1 MKHISAQSKGKVIIS
16 GEHSVVYGMPALVG
30 SIKLFRE
37 VVLREPIKRKIA
49 QPAFIENIF
58 SIFEKKFGK
67 AVHDLELVDLGKLPI
82 GSGLGSSAA
91 YAHAAFLSLLKHF
104 GLDATKKDLYEM
116 VQESERF
123 AHGNPSG
130 VDATA
135 VVYGG
140 LLEFFRQ
147 NDQVN
152 INQLGDENNVLKKTN
167 FFLVDSGRPIETTRE
182 MVEAVSDRV
191 KSNQETAKV
200 LEEIGELTTKM
211 ITQVRQNQF
220 EAGLLA
226 DNEKLLEKLGVV
238 GDKAKKMIAELEEIG
253 AVAKITGA
261 GGIKDGSGMLLVY
274 ASQENAKKISDLIKT
289 KKWKSYQV
297 TIG

>member
-1 MKHISAQSKGKVIIS
+1 MKSTTAQSKGKVIIS

-49 QPAFIENIF
+49 QPAFVDNLF
-58 SIFEKKFGK
+58 KIFEKKFGHV
-67 AVHDLELVDLGKLPI
+67 ANDLEVVDLGKLPI

-91 YAHAAFLSLLKHF
+91 YAHAVFLSLLKHF
-104 GLDATKKDLYEM
+104 KLSATKEELYEM

-140 LLEFFRQ
+140 LLEFLRKE
-147 NDQVN
+147 DQII
-152 INQLGDENNVLKKTN
+152 INKLGDENNVLKKTN
-167 FFLVDSGRPIETTRE
+167 FYLIDSGRPVESTKE

-191 KSNQETAKV
+191 KSDRVAAKV
-200 LEEIGELTTKM
+200 LEQIGELTTKL
-211 ITQVRQNQF
+211 ITQVRQNKF
-220 EAGLLA
+220 EVNLLQ
-226 DNEKLLEKLGVV
+226 DNEKLLELLGVV
-238 GDKAKKMIAELEEIG
+238 GAKAKKMIEKLEEVG

-261 GGIKDGSGMLLVY
+261 GGVKGGSGMLLVY
-274 ASQENAKKISDLIKT
+274 SKDQEKLANLIKE

>member
-1 MKHISAQSKGKVIIS
+1 MKNTTAQSKGKVIIS

-37 VVLREPIKRKIA
+37 VVLREPIKRKIS
-49 QPAFIENIF
+49 QPAFVDNLF
-58 SIFEKKFGK
+58 KIFEKKFGHG
-67 AVHDLELVDLGKLPI
+67 AHDLEVVDLGKLPI

-91 YAHAAFLSLLKHF
+91 YAHAVFLSLLKHF
-104 GLDATKKDLYEM
+104 KLSATKEELYEM

-140 LLEFFRQ
+140 LLEFLRKE
-147 NDQVN
+147 DEIS

-167 FFLVDSGRPIETTRE
+167 FYLIDSGRPIESTKE

-191 KSNQETAKV
+191 KSDQVAAKV
-200 LEEIGELTTKM
+200 LEQIGELTTKL
-211 ITQVRQNQF
+211 ITQVRQNKF
-220 EAGLLA
+220 EVNLLQ
-226 DNEKLLEKLGVV
+226 DNEKLLELLGVV
-238 GDKAKKMIAELEEIG
+238 GDKAKKMIEQLEEVG

-261 GGIKDGSGMLLVY
+261 GGVKAGSGMLLVY
-274 ASQENAKKISDLIKT
+274 AKDQQKLANLIKE
-289 KKWKSYQV
+289 KRWKSYQV

>member
-1 MKHISAQSKGKVIIS
+1 MKNTTAQSKGKVIIS

-37 VVLREPIKRKIA
+37 VVLREPVKRKIS
-49 QPAFIENIF
+49 QPAFVDNLF
-58 SIFEKKFGK
+58 NIFEKKFGQSS
-67 AVHDLELVDLGKLPI
+67 HQLEVVDLGKLPI

-91 YAHAAFLSLLKHF
+91 YAHAVFLSLLKHF
-104 GLDATKKDLYEM
+104 NLSATKAELYEM

-140 LLEFFRQ
+140 LLEFFRKE
-147 NDQVN
+147 DAVN
-152 INQLGDENNVLKKTN
+152 INQLGDENNVLKKAN
-167 FFLVDSGRPIETTRE
+167 FYLIDSGRPVESTKE
-182 MVEAVSDRV
+182 MIAVVSDRV
-191 KSNQETAKV
+191 KSDQVASKV
-200 LEEIGELTTKM
+200 LEQIGELTTKL
-211 ITQVRQNQF
+211 ITQVRQNTF
-220 EAGLLA
+220 EVNLLQ
-226 DNEKLLEKLGVV
+226 DNEKLLELLGVV
-238 GDKAKKMIAELEEIG
+238 GEKAQKMIAQLEEIG

-261 GGIKDGSGMLLVY
+261 GGVKDGSGMLLVY
-274 ASQENAKKISDLIKT
+274 AKDQKKLANLIKE

>member
-1 MKHISAQSKGKVIIS
+1 MKHTSAQSKGKVIIS

-30 SIKLFRE
+30 SVKLFRE
-37 VVLREPIKRKIA
+37 VVLREPSKRKIA
-49 QPAFIENIF
+49 QPAFINNIF
-58 SIFEKKFGK
+58 RIFEEKF
-67 AVHDLELVDLGKLPI
+67 AQPASNLEIVDLGKLPI

-91 YAHAAFLSLLKHF
+91 YAHAVFLSLLKHF
-104 GLDATKKDLYEM
+104 GLRASKKELYEM

-140 LLEFFRQ
+140 LLEFFRDH
-147 NDQVN
+147 DQVN
-152 INQLGDENNVLKKTN
+152 INQLGDENNLLKKTN
-167 FFLVDSGRPIETTRE
+167 FYLIDSGRPVESTKE

-191 KSNQETAKV
+191 KNDQAMAQVVEQ
-200 LEEIGELTTKM
+200 IGELTTKL

-220 EAGLLA
+220 EVNLLKE
-226 DNEKLLEKLGVV
+226 NEKLLERLGVV
-238 GDKAKKMIAELEEIG
+238 GQKARQMIEKLEEAG

-261 GGIKDGSGMLLVY
+261 GGVKDGSGMLLVY
-274 ASQENAKKISDLIKT
+274 ATDAEKVTDLIK
-289 KKWKSYQV
+289 KHQWKSYRV